1 MILTSLNFLNK
12 IKEIKMSKIYKTATG
27 RSIDM
32 DKFRLQ
38 HEKEQ
43 AIGNMKVNARGDEVD
58 NSNKIVRNRNEIMR
72 EHYKNKTGRN

>member
-1 MILTSLNFLNK
+1 
-12 IKEIKMSKIYKTATG
+12 MSRIYKTASG
-27 RSIDM
+27 RSLDM

-38 HEKEQ
+38 NEKEQ
-43 AIGNMKVNARGDEVD
+43 AIGNTKVNARGDEVD

>member
-1 MILTSLNFLNK
+1 MILTSLSFLNK
-12 IKEIKMSKIYKTATG
+12 IEETTMSKIYKTASG

-38 HEKEQ
+38 NEKEQ

-72 EHYKNKTGRN
+72 NHYKNKTGRN

>member
-12 IKEIKMSKIYKTATG
+12 IKEIIMSRIYKTATG

-38 HEKEQ
+38 NEKEQ

-58 NSNKIVRNRNEIMR
+58 NSNKIIRGRNEIMR

>member
-1 MILTSLNFLNK
+1 MILTLQSFLNK
-12 IKEIKMSKIYKTATG
+12 IKEITMSRIYKTASG

-38 HEKEQ
+38 NEKEQ

-58 NSNKIVRNRNEIMR
+58 NSNKIVRNRNEVMR

>member
-1 MILTSLNFLNK
+1 MILTSPNFLNK
-12 IKEIKMSKIYKTATG
+12 IKEITMSRIYKTATG
-27 RSIDM
+27 RSLDM

-38 HEKEQ
+38 NEKEQ